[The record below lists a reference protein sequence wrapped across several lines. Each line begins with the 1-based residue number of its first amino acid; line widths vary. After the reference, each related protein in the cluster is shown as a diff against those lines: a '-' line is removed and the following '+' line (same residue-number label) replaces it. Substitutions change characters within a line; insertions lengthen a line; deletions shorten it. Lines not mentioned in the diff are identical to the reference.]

1 MAASVAVLRGLGS
14 AETSRK
20 LTKLVAPAGMRVAE
34 LGAPARM
41 RVAELAPL
49 MEILPSRTACL
60 PPWTVAARRASK
72 RMAESA
78 TWPVMDNSPE
88 GNPASCELPCALFRA
103 AWKASPPVLLEERR
117 TTMTLPG

>member
-1 MAASVAVLRGLGS
+1 MAASVAVLRGMGS

-20 LTKLVAPAGMRVAE
+20 LTKLV
-34 LGAPARM
+34 APARM

-78 TWPVMDNSPE
+78 TWPVMDSSPE
-88 GNPASCELPCALFRA
+88 GNPATCELPCALFRA
-103 AWKASPPVLLEERR
+103 AWKARPPGLLEERR
-117 TTMTLPG
+117 TTMTLPGELGRTSGRYAG